1 MGRTI
6 RIAGLALAV
15 LVAASSVFGATL
27 DPRDLV
33 GTFKVEGK
41 NIIGQPVFLVHG
53 GGFDSDVTDVTGR
66 YFFDKADMFFFLAMP
81 HFLFSGED
89 EISGNLLVDGYGPIF
104 PRFAFAI
111 AINGTA
117 PVGLHALTG
126 AGDWSFKNLTGGLF
140 TTVLI
145 FGLNP

>member
-1 MGRTI
+1 MRATVRT
-6 RIAGLALAV
+6 AGLVVLM
-15 LVAASSVFGATL
+15 LVAAGWAFGATL
-27 DPRDLV
+27 APKDLV

-66 YFFDKADMFFFLAMP
+66 YFFDEADSFFFLAMP

-89 EISGNLLVDGYGPIF
+89 EISGNLLVRGYGPRF

-111 AINGTA
+111 TINGTA
-117 PVGLHALTG
+117 PVGLHALNG
-126 AGDWSFKNLTGGLF
+126 AGDWSFKNLTGALL

-145 FGLNP
+145 FGWNF